1 MLQKRGSVVSAM
13 RRLLVAVAGGTV
25 LAAGLALPAAG
36 ITYGQEDGDDHPNVG
51 AMLLVRERTDSMTGE
66 TVTTIRRDCSGALV
80 DDHLFLT
87 AGHCVAW
94 MDGLANPPKVYVT
107 FKEKPP
113 LSDPEAMEEE
123 ELMIA
128 VDSMSH
134 AGFAGFDTE
143 DGDARDLGLL
153 VLADAPDIEPAR
165 LVAAGA
171 LDRMS
176 RHERDALL
184 FTSVGYGAVRE
195 GDGAPTFIRM
205 AERRRAGGRL
215 LALTRNW
222 LTISQN
228 PALGDGGTCYGDSG
242 GPIFT
247 TIAGEYVVTAVTST
261 GDAMC
266 QATNKA
272 YRVDSPVGQDYLHN
286 YFSR

>member
-1 MLQKRGSVVSAM
+1 MH
-13 RRLLVAVAGGTV
+13 RLLVMVVAGTMLV
-25 LAAGLALPAAG
+25 AVLALPAVG
-36 ITYGQEDGDDHPNVG
+36 ITYGQEDNGEHPNVG
-51 AMLLVRERTDSMTGE
+51 AMLLVRERVDPATGE
-66 TVTTIRRDCSGALV
+66 TVTSIRRDCSGSLI
-80 DDHLFLT
+80 DDRLFLT

-94 MDGLANPPKVYVT
+94 MDGMDNPPEVFVT
-107 FKEKPP
+107 FEEKPP
-113 LSDPEAMEEE
+113 LSDPQAMQEM
-123 ELMIA
+123 MIA

-153 VLADAPDIEPAR
+153 ELANAPDIKPAR

-176 RHERDALL
+176 RHERDALV
-184 FTSVGYGAVRE
+184 FTSVGYGVVRE
-195 GDGAPTFIRM
+195 DDGAPTFIRQ
-205 AERRRAGGRL
+205 AERRRADGTL

-228 PALGDGGTCYGDSG
+228 PALEDGGTCFGDSG

-247 TIAGEYVVTAVTST
+247 TIADEYVIVGVTST

-272 YRVDSPVGQDYLHN
+272 YRVDSGVGQIYLDS
-286 YFSR
+286 YFG